1 MIMYSVDTTYLLRIY
16 VLLLLFVL
24 AVAAPH
30 SSIAAVFFFSKSSKT
45 SCDLN
50 HLFF

>member
-1 MIMYSVDTTYLLRIY
+1 MIMYSVGTTYLLRIY

-30 SSIAAVFFFSKSSKT
+30 SLFAAVIFFEELK
-45 SCDLN
+45 DVL
-50 HLFF
+50 